1 MWQLAALPLF
11 PLPSNAAF
19 LCTDSP
25 PRSITPH
32 VCVPTREYSPSN
44 RLGVTRAPGWRPPV
58 LAQTRQVGGLGFAN
72 RQRLQHDHLA
82 ACLIELAWLFILSCC
97 LSAADAFSLL
107 ACVPFMCCRCAVIS
121 CVGHAAEQS
130 RLRKRGD
137 VFSRSC
143 ALYSCCY
150 VLCGELSGERVCCVC
165 SRGASRL
172 SLSVC
177 TTRSAHICT
186 AQVDTALFASVSSVQ
201 RVG

>member
-1 MWQLAALPLF
+1 MHGLPPAFYHTTRVCAYSRVFPIKQAWRYSGSWLAASCSGANA
-11 PLPSNAAF
+11 PSGRPWLRKPTTAS
-19 LCTDSP
+19 TRP
-25 PRSITPH
+25 PRSMSD
-32 VCVPTREYSPSN
+32 R
-44 RLGVTRAPGWRPPV
+44 
-58 LAQTRQVGGLGFAN
+58 
-72 RQRLQHDHLA
+72 
-82 ACLIELAWLFILSCC
+82 ACLAVYPQQLTPFPS
-97 LSAADAFSLL
+97 

-143 ALYSCCY
+143 ALYCCY
-150 VLCGELSGERVCCVC
+150 VLCGERVCCVC

-186 AQVDTALFASVSSVQ
+186 AQVDTATVICKCEFTPEGWVTSPNRYLW
-201 RVG
+201 